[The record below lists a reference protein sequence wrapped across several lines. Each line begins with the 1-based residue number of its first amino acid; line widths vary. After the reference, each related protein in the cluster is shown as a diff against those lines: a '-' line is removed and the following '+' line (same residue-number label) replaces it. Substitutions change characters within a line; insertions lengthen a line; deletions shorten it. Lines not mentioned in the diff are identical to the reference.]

1 MSKLWKILNTKSPSA
16 HLRLND
22 NDRRPIRS
30 REHDNFNFVSKT
42 AETFE
47 SMGGGV
53 GMSRHLQL
61 TSNTSAAFCVTL
73 RGICGIAEYL
83 LSYHNCSYILPGAFQ
98 SDELEGEFGINR
110 GMSGSSYLSQSINF

>member
-30 REHDNFNFVSKT
+30 SEDDNFTFISKM
-42 AETFE
+42 AEKFE
-47 SMGGGV
+47 SMGGNQ
-53 GMSRHLQL
+53 QL

-73 RGICGIAEYL
+73 RGIYGIAEYL
-83 LSYHNCSYILPGAFQ
+83 LSYDNCSYILPGFFKVMNLKVN
-98 SDELEGEFGINR
+98 SVYIEE
-110 GMSGSSYLSQSINF
+110 